1 MNVGK
6 SMDWPFF
13 DQILDGTL
21 HVLVFHRRADP
32 LFIIHLTIYRSLIIM
47 LAFLNK
53 YVDLSVFFRTELSFK
68 FCPDAK
74 CYIQSEAAGW
84 RRGHP
89 RDFIGHLLV
98 LLIDIDY
105 NQVLI
110 DHLELF

>member
-21 HVLVFHRRADP
+21 DVLVFHRRAYP
-32 LFIIHLTIYRSLIIM
+32 LFIIHLSIYCSLIIM
-47 LAFLNK
+47 LALLDK
-53 YVDLSVFFRTELSFK
+53 YVDFGVFFRTELSFK

-98 LLIDIDY
+98 LLMNIDD

>member
-21 HVLVFHRRADP
+21 DVLVFHRRADT

-47 LAFLNK
+47 LALLDK
-53 YVDLSVFFRTELSFK
+53 YVDFGVFFRTELSFK

-98 LLIDIDY
+98 LLMNIDD